1 MTSNDCA
8 CSDRLSCFVSTPS
21 HHPPLQHLSL
31 MLVALLVLWFLLT
44 TLHPG
49 SLNAAGHTDFRV
61 LSQGSRRL
69 PPTQTPNSS
78 PKSYFPESQSRRRQ
92 AWALLCGRADVWENW
107 ALRDGLG
114 LWSRSWRCPIKE
126 PSVFAIPLC
135 PDMMASF
142 FKYLSLCLRAFSGLE
157 WARLV
162 RGCVGS
168 DRQLRGLEAALNQW
182 LTENSG

>member
-1 MTSNDCA
+1 MTSKDCA
-8 CSDRLSCFVSTPS
+8 CSDLLSCFVSTPS
-21 HHPPLQHLSL
+21 HYPIVQHLSL

-49 SLNAAGHTDFRV
+49 SGHTDFRV

-69 PPTQTPNSS
+69 LPTQTPKSTPKPS

-92 AWALLCGRADVWENW
+92 AWALLCGRANVWENW
-107 ALRDGLG
+107 ALREGLG

-157 WARLV
+157 WARLL

-168 DRQLRGLEAALNQW
+168 DGQLMGLEAALNQW
-182 LTENSG
+182 RTEYSG